1 MRLEW
6 EAAHTVTE
14 ELVQG
19 PPSRRANATL
29 TPCPNGNHLWSIGGE
44 YFSDDGKAVRIAST
58 PAIPPDPPP
67 LSTFTMTSFAT
78 LPTRCVS
85 ERSKLVPSN
94 YRLIPTGRMA
104 KVRFPN
110 LPGSPFCTQ
119 RRRVSRRRR
128 QTLSLWCGP
137 CHSDTLHVIDGELL
151 L

>member
-44 YFSDDGKAVRIAST
+44 YFSDDGKAVRIVSA

-67 LSTFTMTSFAT
+67 LSTFTMTCFAT

-85 ERSKLVPSN
+85 ERSKLMSHRMKCRPRRTNGANSFPKPARVPVLHTASS
-94 YRLIPTGRMA
+94 RLPQEAANSISL
-104 KVRFPN
+104 VR
-110 LPGSPFCTQ
+110 S
-119 RRRVSRRRR
+119 
-128 QTLSLWCGP
+128 LSFGHPACY
-137 CHSDTLHVIDGELL
+137 
-151 L
+151 